1 MLYILLLLIHLYLEL
16 IKMHT
21 RRDFIRKVIA
31 NLNHVVVSKRYDY
44 IANHKGNE
52 YLVFRRLYE
61 GKPWELIIR
70 IPDDTLDSKIYD
82 WKYTQANKIQRYKN
96 DPKHGNRY
104 IQIDQE

>member
-1 MLYILLLLIHLYLEL
+1 
-16 IKMHT
+16 MHT

-82 WKYTQANKIQRYKN
+82 CKYTQANKI
-96 DPKHGNRY
+96 
-104 IQIDQE
+104 